1 MTNVRECKEST
12 FYVRRTIENNWSRA
26 VLLNWLDIYD
36 IIKISVVMN
45 YKTIENKAES
55 VKIDGV

>member
-1 MTNVRECKEST
+1 ML
-12 FYVRRTIENNWSRA
+12 NWTYYRLLRA

-36 IIKISVVMN
+36 IIEISVVMN

-55 VKIDGV
+55 VKDDGI